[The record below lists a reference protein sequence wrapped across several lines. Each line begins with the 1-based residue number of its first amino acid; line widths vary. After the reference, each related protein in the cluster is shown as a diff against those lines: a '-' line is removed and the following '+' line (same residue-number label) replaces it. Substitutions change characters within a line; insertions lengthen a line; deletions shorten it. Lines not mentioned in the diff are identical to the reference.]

1 MVPSEAEDAIDP
13 GWRSSG
19 RLRRT
24 FRKRDGIALTVSNVI
39 GVGIFTTPSIVAGLV
54 PNPMAMLA
62 LWLVGGALAL
72 AGATSYAKLANLWPA
87 AGGEYVYL
95 SKTYGPAAGFLSG
108 WTSLIAGFSGSVAA
122 SAVAVVLFAGQYF
135 PNLASDQV
143 LASQD
148 FFGISV
154 TLSSR
159 KLAAVL
165 LIAFFAALHMCSLTA
180 GKITQN
186 ALALLLVGMV
196 AVFVVCGFA
205 TGHGSWSHFHS
216 PEIHFGPMNWLLALI
231 PVMFTY
237 SGWNAAAYVSEEIHA
252 SRRSMRSVLLGGT
265 AIIVVLYTV
274 LNALYLYAIPFGQ
287 MGSSPNVAERAARVL
302 FGARSSLI
310 TPALIVALLGAI
322 SAMTIAGPRI
332 YFAMARDGKFI
343 PGFARTSARL
353 GTPALAIALQAFWSI
368 ALVLFGGFENI
379 LLYTGFAI
387 VLSSGAAVAGL
398 FMVQRGGFGAGLVR
412 RTRLVVPGVFVFAS
426 AAMVVDTILDAPR
439 IALVGLLLIAA
450 GIPLYALCPK
460 SSSVGCALQPEEV
473 AAD

>member
-1 MVPSEAEDAIDP
+1 MVSTDVEDAIDP
-13 GWRSSG
+13 SCRRRGQ
-19 RLRRT
+19 LRWT
-24 FRKRDGIALTVSNVI
+24 FRKRDGIALIVSNVV
-39 GVGIFTTPSIVAGLV
+39 GVGIFTTPSIVAGFV
-54 PNPMAMLA
+54 PNPLAMLT

-72 AGATSYAKLANLWPA
+72 AGASSYARLANLWPA

-95 SKTYGPAAGFLSG
+95 SKIYGPAAGFLSG

-148 FFGISV
+148 FFGISA
-154 TLSSR
+154 TLSSQ
-159 KLAAVL
+159 KLAAAI
-165 LIAFFAALHMCSLTA
+165 LIALFAALHMCSLTA

-196 AVFVVCGFA
+196 AVFVGYGFA
-205 TGHGSWSHFHS
+205 TGHGSWSHFRS
-216 PEIHFGPMNWLLALI
+216 PEMHFGPMNWLLALI

-237 SGWNAAAYVSEEIHA
+237 SGWNAAAYVAEEVHG
-252 SRRSMRSVLLGGT
+252 SRRSMRPVLLRGT
-265 AIIVVLYTV
+265 AIVVVLYTA
-274 LNALYLYAIPFGQ
+274 LNALYLYAIPVGQ
-287 MGSSPNVAERAARVL
+287 MSSSRNVAETAAKIL
-302 FGARSSLI
+302 FGTQSNLI

-343 PGFARTSARL
+343 PAFARTTARF
-353 GTPALAIALQAFWSI
+353 GTPAPAIALQALWSI
-368 ALVLFGGFENI
+368 VLVLLGGFENI

-398 FMVQRGGFGAGLVR
+398 FIVQRRGFGSPVHRTKLVI
-412 RTRLVVPGVFVFAS
+412 PGVFVLAS
-426 AAMVVDTILDAPR
+426 AAMVVDTILEAPR
-439 IALVGLLLIAA
+439 IALVGLLVIAA
-450 GIPLYALCPK
+450 GIPVYALCRK
-460 SSSVGCALQPEEV
+460 SSSVGCALRAEEV